1 MPKLAEACVE
11 SGSEQVKEWLLLN
24 FSPSSDNLYTVSS
37 HIIYHLMNTETLNS
51 IRKFRDDRNWGL
63 FHNPKDLALSITLEA
78 AELLENFQ
86 WKTAEEAVSAK
97 SAEIRKE
104 LADVLIYSALLADRM
119 GLDLDEIILE
129 KLAENEAKY
138 PAEKFYGR
146 AAKYT
151 EE

>member
-1 MPKLAEACVE
+1 
-11 SGSEQVKEWLLLN
+11 
-24 FSPSSDNLYTVSS
+24 
-37 HIIYHLMNTETLNS
+37 MNTETLNS

-146 AAKYT
+146 AVKYT